1 MIMLFASEEGIDLDY
16 KVVDL
21 STGEHTKPDDAAI
34 NPNCRFQRSMTATSG

>member
-21 STGEHTKPDDAAI
+21 FTANIRNPITPRSTPTAW
-34 NPNCRFQRSMTATSG
+34 FQRSMTAISG